1 MQYDLLQLEK
11 KSEQKIQKM
20 QKQIIG
26 QDWDRSRVEALRDK
40 ERRDIVREKRDMDK
54 QVRQLSIDRAELV
67 RQKELTVTQSA
78 RLAHEKNLLVGN
90 NKRMKRNMFSTK
102 IALVLEKKV
111 SFFACLFQHVI
122 R

>member
-1 MQYDLLQLEK
+1 MKNVVGGRGKAAGVGESK
-11 KSEQKIQKM
+11 VGVGES
-20 QKQIIG
+20 
-26 QDWDRSRVEALRDK
+26 SK
-40 ERRDIVREKRDMDK
+40 ERRDIVREKRDRDK
-54 QVRQLSIDRAELV
+54 QVRQLSIDRADLV

-90 NKRMKRNMFSTK
+90 NKRMKRNIFSTK

-111 SFFACLFQHVI
+111 NFFACLFQHVI